1 MPTNVLFFQV
11 FKIVKIKNFGTNLE
25 NYSWKTF
32 RPLLSSSSS
41 WIMPF
46 LIKIFTFKKVVSC
59 FKYWSSIGS
68 VRDSYWNVDP
78 GYYAEHFSGLHK
90 GCVCG
95 VLEEEGITA
104 HTGTCGEELF
114 SQCPCWSLTLS
125 LYCF

>member
-59 FKYWSSIGS
+59 FKY
-68 VRDSYWNVDP
+68 
-78 GYYAEHFSGLHK
+78 
-90 GCVCG
+90 
-95 VLEEEGITA
+95 
-104 HTGTCGEELF
+104 
-114 SQCPCWSLTLS
+114 
-125 LYCF
+125 